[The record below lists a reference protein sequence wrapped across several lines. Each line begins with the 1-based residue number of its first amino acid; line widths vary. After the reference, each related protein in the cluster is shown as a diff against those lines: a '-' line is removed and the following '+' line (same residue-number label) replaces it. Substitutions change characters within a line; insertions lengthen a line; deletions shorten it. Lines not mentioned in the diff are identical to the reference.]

1 MPIHV
6 LAGIDFNTGIRGILV
21 VALAVAILPGS
32 VYLLLATNTGARL
45 GLLIALAAV
54 CGWVAILSMTWW
66 INSPANGPRGRN
78 ASWKAVEIY
87 VHGSETGAA
96 RTTQLNSLP
105 PLSKLPTAQQIIAD
119 HPEILKNYPN
129 PTQATLSDIANN
141 NPELLPKYMAGI
153 DMGGWRIVPQSAA
166 GDAGTVAGTTLT
178 TGTNSLFKLA
188 TDYKIIGTFDYG
200 GKPTRLEYCGAKKE
214 VRTHYLIPGD
224 PICRIQYKLYKLF
237 HWNSPPHYE
246 VVLVQKV
253 VPQTARAGP
262 RTAAAGGGQEPARHR
277 RGHDPRPGPGPHAAG
292 HHLRH
297 RLRPVHLLRGPA
309 ALPGPHAAPEPGRGR
324 RRAQGHRG
332 GERKGLT

>member
-1 MPIHV
+1 MPIHL

-54 CGWVAILSMTWW
+54 CGWVTILSMTWW

-78 ASWKAVEIY
+78 ASWKPVEIY
-87 VHGSETGAA
+87 VHGSDTGAA
-96 RTTQLNSLP
+96 RTPQLNSLP

-153 DMGGWRIVPQSAA
+153 DLGGWRIVPQSAA

-178 TGTNSLFKLA
+178 TGSNSLFKLA
-188 TDYKIIGTFDYG
+188 TDYKILGTFDYG

-246 VVLVQKV
+246 VVLVQRV
-253 VPQTARAGP
+253 VPQTTIPGHAPPLPKVDTTQPVIAVVMIRDLGQARML
-262 RTAAAGGGQEPARHR
+262 PATIFVI
-277 RGHDPRPGPGPHAAG
+277 ALA
-292 HHLRH
+292 LFIFF
-297 RLRPVHLLRGPA
+297 VMLLHYRDKTLQRNLA
-309 ALPGPHAAPEPGRGR
+309 EDEE
-324 RRAQGHRG
+324 
-332 GERKGLT
+332 ERKAIEAESVKV